1 MNRSAPQRDLVLIIA
16 RDLASKLATPAFLV
30 DDLGNV
36 VFYNEAAEGL
46 LGRPFVESRGMP
58 PEEWSSVFRPVD
70 AAGSSIPL
78 PELTLGSVMETGLP
92 AHAEFWIRGEA
103 DGVDRRIEVTAL
115 PLFSSAE
122 EFVGGLAVFWEIP
135 GEG

>member
-1 MNRSAPQRDLVLIIA
+1 VNRSAPQRDLVLIIA

-30 DDLGNV
+30 DDRGSV
-36 VFYNEAAEGL
+36 VFFNEAAEEV

-58 PEEWSSVFRPVD
+58 AEEWSSVFLPVD
-70 AAGSSIPL
+70 DTGDSIPL
-78 PELTLGSVMETGLP
+78 PELPLGSVLEKGMP
-92 AHAEFWIRGEA
+92 AHGEFWIRGEA

-122 EFVGGLAVFWEIP
+122 EFVGGLAVFWEIS
-135 GEG
+135 GER